1 MQNSNVNSLYRR
13 HLQKY
18 LISHSLNGIIH
29 NNDDGGDD
37 DQKVKFIVKLLI
49 EDCIL
54 RFCWYSNKSN
64 NITFKWDS
72 FVNTRERKT
81 DCAFLQGF
89 MFLFLWIVHKR
100 NNGVSC
106 VSTRI
111 TWYRK
116 RMRSFLVSWQNSKRL
131 DQFNVKTIACVT

>member
-49 EDCIL
+49 EHCIL
-54 RFCWYSNKSN
+54 RFC
-64 NITFKWDS
+64 
-72 FVNTRERKT
+72 
-81 DCAFLQGF
+81 
-89 MFLFLWIVHKR
+89 
-100 NNGVSC
+100 
-106 VSTRI
+106 
-111 TWYRK
+111 
-116 RMRSFLVSWQNSKRL
+116 
-131 DQFNVKTIACVT
+131 